1 MDINNLLSVFEQ
13 RLRMQRYSDASIRN
27 YKSAVDNFLRVASKK
42 YQKPEELDGDRIEKY
57 VFWLIETKN
66 ISASYQRMVV
76 ASIDKFYRLVLNI
89 QLPIKH
95 LYPTRKEHHLPEY
108 LNKEEVK
115 RLITSTDNLKHQCI
129 LEMLY
134 SGGLRLSELLNIKIE
149 DVDSNDMIIHI
160 HMAKGKKDR
169 KVMLSEV
176 LLSDLRA
183 YFKQYK
189 PQEFLFEGQKKEQ
202 YSAKSVQNVVRQAA
216 QKAGIKKH
224 VTPHTLRHSF
234 ATHLLKNGT
243 DIRFI
248 QELLGHQSVKT
259 TEMYTHI
266 ADISKSSIKSPLD
279 ML

>member
-1 MDINNLLSVFEQ
+1 
-13 RLRMQRYSDASIRN
+13 
-27 YKSAVDNFLRVASKK
+27 
-42 YQKPEELDGDRIEKY
+42 
-57 VFWLIETKN
+57 
-66 ISASYQRMVV
+66 
-76 ASIDKFYRLVLNI
+76 
-89 QLPIKH
+89 
-95 LYPTRKEHHLPEY
+95 
-108 LNKEEVK
+108 
-115 RLITSTDNLKHQCI
+115 
-129 LEMLY
+129 
-134 SGGLRLSELLNIKIE
+134 
-149 DVDSNDMIIHI
+149 
-160 HMAKGKKDR
+160 MAKGKKDR

-176 LLSDLRA
+176 LLIDLRL
-183 YFKQYK
+183 YFTKYR
-189 PQEFLFEGQKKEQ
+189 PERFLFEGQKKEQ